1 MVSELLITLVSIG
14 IGLLCSH
21 ARRLLGSDGITPQT
35 GPSFASALPIPCFE
49 QNHRKN
55 KNQSNPQAHRLGV
68 QKFHNTHQIR
78 RFSHLAHPSSDTTT
92 QLIPVGGQKAFP
104 LHRAN
109 MAQPREKG
117 GRVVFI
123 GNIPYGVSEEQI
135 VDLFTSAGPVASFRL
150 VYDKETGKPK
160 GFGFLEYNDV
170 DAAATAVRNLNNTE
184 LNGRTLRVD
193 YSNDNSGGR
202 QQQSNQP
209 DGSGRAPP
217 PTHFNMEGA
226 SQANEGDGAALPP
239 LPAGTSLPPGVT
251 APDAISKTLAALPVP
266 QLLDILTQI
275 KALADSNPAQ
285 ATALFQTSPQIGY
298 ATFQALLLFG
308 LVDTT
313 CLANL
318 IQQQQ
323 AQPPPAQ
330 PVPPQPVPSAQPAYQ
345 PPPIY
350 GQPPYIGAPPHS
362 YGQPYAPTP
371 PAAQQAPYQP
381 PPPQPSQAPVP
392 VAGVDPAQQAM
403 IQQVLSLSK
412 EQIFGMEENAR
423 NQILALRS
431 QLGAPVY

>member
-1 MVSELLITLVSIG
+1 
-14 IGLLCSH
+14 
-21 ARRLLGSDGITPQT
+21 
-35 GPSFASALPIPCFE
+35 
-49 QNHRKN
+49 
-55 KNQSNPQAHRLGV
+55 
-68 QKFHNTHQIR
+68 
-78 RFSHLAHPSSDTTT
+78 
-92 QLIPVGGQKAFP
+92 
-104 LHRAN
+104 

-135 VDLFTSAGPVASFRL
+135 VDLFTSAGPVAGFRL

-193 YSNDNSGGR
+193 YSNDNSSGR
-202 QQQSNQP
+202 QQQQNQA

-217 PTHFNMEGA
+217 PTHFGMEGG
-226 SQANEGDGAALPP
+226 SQANGGDAAALPT
-239 LPAGTSLPPGVT
+239 LPVGTSLPPGVT
-251 APDAISKTLAALPVP
+251 APDAISKTLSALPVP

-275 KALADSNPAQ
+275 KALADGNPAQ

-313 CLANL
+313 HLATL

-323 AQPPPAQ
+323 AQPPLAQ
-330 PVPPQPVPSAQPAYQ
+330 PLPPQPMPSAQPAYQ
-345 PPPIY
+345 QPSIY
-350 GQPPYIGAPPHS
+350 GQPTPYASAPPHS

-381 PPPQPSQAPVP
+381 PPPQPPQAPVP
-392 VAGVDPAQQAM
+392 IAGVDPGQQAM

-423 NQILALRS
+423 NQILALRT